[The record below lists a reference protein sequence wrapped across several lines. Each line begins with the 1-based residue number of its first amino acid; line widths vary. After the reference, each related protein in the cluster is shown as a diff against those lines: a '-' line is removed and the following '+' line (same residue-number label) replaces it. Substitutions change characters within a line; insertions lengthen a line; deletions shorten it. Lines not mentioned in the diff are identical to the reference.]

1 MPKQRMTKQ
10 RRKAKGVA
18 KVRRLNLNLHPE
30 TNQRHALIAHLLD
43 RMGIPTSQATYEVL
57 LEWALDTA
65 RLIAKEKYRL
75 DDMTIKHMSPG
86 DLLRVITDDYVPPI
100 ATVKVVRETT
110 VIPQIPTERGQENE
124 THNDM
129 GDGHDFGIY
138 SI

>member
-1 MPKQRMTKQ
+1 MSKQ
-10 RRKAKGVA
+10 RRKKAKGVA
-18 KVRRLNLNLHPE
+18 KVKRLNLNLHPE

-110 VIPQIPTERGQENE
+110 VIPQIPNERGQYNE
-124 THNDM
+124 IQTDTS
-129 GDGHDFGIY
+129 DDFDID

>member
-1 MPKQRMTKQ
+1 
-10 RRKAKGVA
+10 
-18 KVRRLNLNLHPE
+18 
-30 TNQRHALIAHLLD
+30 
-43 RMGIPTSQATYEVL
+43 MGIPTSQATYEVL

-110 VIPQIPTERGQENE
+110 VIPQIPTERGQYNE
-124 THNDM
+124 IQTDTS
-129 GDGHDFGIY
+129 DDFDID

>member
-1 MPKQRMTKQ
+1 MSKQ
-10 RRKAKGVA
+10 RRKKAKGVA
-18 KVRRLNLNLHPE
+18 KVKRLNLNLHPE

-65 RLIAKEKYRL
+65 RLVAKEKYRL

-100 ATVKVVRETT
+100 ATIKVVRETT
-110 VIPQIPTERGQENE
+110 VIPQIPNERGKYNE
-124 THNDM
+124 IQTDTS
-129 GDGHDFGIY
+129 DDFDID

>member
-1 MPKQRMTKQ
+1 MSKQ
-10 RRKAKGVA
+10 RRKKAKGVA
-18 KVRRLNLNLHPE
+18 KVKRLNLNLHPE

-100 ATVKVVRETT
+100 ATVKVVRETA
-110 VIPQIPTERGQENE
+110 VIPQIPNERGKYNE
-124 THNDM
+124 IQTDTS
-129 GDGHDFGIY
+129 DDFDID

>member
-1 MPKQRMTKQ
+1 MSKQ
-10 RRKAKGVA
+10 RRKKAKGVA
-18 KVRRLNLNLHPE
+18 KVKRLNLNLHPE

-43 RMGIPTSQATYEVL
+43 RMGIPTSQAIYEVL

-65 RLIAKEKYRL
+65 RLVAKEKYRL

-110 VIPQIPTERGQENE
+110 VIPQIPTERGQYNE
-124 THNDM
+124 IQTDTS
-129 GDGHDFGIY
+129 DDFDID

>member
-1 MPKQRMTKQ
+1 MSKQ
-10 RRKAKGVA
+10 RRKKAKGVA
-18 KVRRLNLNLHPE
+18 KVKRLNLNLHPE

-43 RMGIPTSQATYEVL
+43 RMGIPTSQAIYEVL

-86 DLLRVITDDYVPPI
+86 DLLKVITDDYVPPS
-100 ATVKVVRETT
+100 ATIKVVRETT
-110 VIPQIPTERGQENE
+110 VIPQIPTERGQYNE
-124 THNDM
+124 IQTDTS
-129 GDGHDFGIY
+129 DDFDID

>member
-1 MPKQRMTKQ
+1 MSKQ
-10 RRKAKGVA
+10 RRKKAKGVA
-18 KVRRLNLNLHPE
+18 KVKRLNLNLHPE

-86 DLLRVITDDYVPPI
+86 DLLKVITDDYVPPI

-110 VIPQIPTERGQENE
+110 VIPQIPNERGQYNE
-124 THNDM
+124 IQTDTS
-129 GDGHDFGIY
+129 DDFDID

>member
-1 MPKQRMTKQ
+1 MSKQ
-10 RRKAKGVA
+10 RRKKAKGVA
-18 KVRRLNLNLHPE
+18 KVKRLNLNLHPE

-43 RMGIPTSQATYEVL
+43 RMGIPTSQAIYEVL

-86 DLLRVITDDYVPPI
+86 DLLRVITDDYVPPS

-110 VIPQIPTERGQENE
+110 VIPQIPNERGKYNE
-124 THNDM
+124 IQTDTS
-129 GDGHDFGIY
+129 DDFDID

>member
-1 MPKQRMTKQ
+1 MSKQRTMTKQ

-18 KVRRLNLNLHPE
+18 KVKRLNLNLHPE

-100 ATVKVVRETT
+100 ATVRVVRETT
-110 VIPQIPTERGQENE
+110 TIPQIPTEKGQENE
-124 THNDM
+124 IQRY
-129 GDGHDFGIY
+129 GDGDDFDID